1 MYSDEDLTLAVEKGI
16 FTASSV
22 NEFRQSI
29 STINHS
35 PSVDEENFKLIGGF
49 NDIFVVIACGL
60 LLFSSVFVLQDISE
74 SLGFAVLTLLSWALA
89 EFFVLKRKMSLPAIL
104 LLIAFVGG
112 VFSFALSFFTD
123 VTEISIVVAAAASTV
138 AAYIHWLRFKVP
150 ITVAAGTV
158 AAIGLIVSLVLSVFP
173 DTQNWI
179 FYLVFICGITAFLL
193 AMHWD
198 SADTQRVTGKSDVAF
213 WLHLASAPLIIHPIF
228 YGLGVFDGN
237 ESLWVMALVILL
249 YIVMSVISITIDR
262 RAFMVSSLAYV
273 IYALK
278 TIMDTY
284 GDVSYSFALTGVV
297 MGATLLLLSAFWQT
311 TRNSIVKT
319 LPTTIQRYI
328 PSTNST

>member
-22 NEFRQSI
+22 DEFRQSI

-249 YIVMSVISITIDR
+249 YIVMSLISITIDR

>member
-311 TRNSIVKT
+311 TRNSIVKA

>member
-22 NEFRQSI
+22 DEFRQSI